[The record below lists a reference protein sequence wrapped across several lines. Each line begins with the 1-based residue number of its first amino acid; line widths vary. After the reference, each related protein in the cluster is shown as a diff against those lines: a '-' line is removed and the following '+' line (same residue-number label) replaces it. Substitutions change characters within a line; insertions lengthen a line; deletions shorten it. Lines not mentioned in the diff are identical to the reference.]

1 MMNYD
6 YELSNLHQYRLSK
19 PVFFLLSLCYVFTA
33 KSIVITSNLRVV
45 PKFSA
50 LRSRERYTV
59 IKCRRE
65 SITVRTP
72 KRDANEVIAVTV
84 FVHFSFKTTK
94 APVVRGKSKRERGQG
109 VGFRFSTTHLGWRRG
124 RRALGGMGTTVSTP

>member
-19 PVFFLLSLCYVFTA
+19 PVFFLVVFVLSVHRQINRHYF
-33 KSIVITSNLRVV
+33 KSSRR